1 MFTQKT
7 LRTALNFAQ
16 TENQKNIQS
25 NCYNYF
31 KTSINVKV
39 PTRRSKA
46 RPNLLSIFP
55 FSERKGRPVLLGMFK
70 VKILVVG
77 PCQVSFFLFLP
88 NLMTKSICFHRFRTI
103 FCYFCVKNLGLKEFN
118 VNLLSLILWAFT
130 KDYFRIVYY
139 LQSGKTVI
147 SNYLSDATETSGGDY
162 SPTQG
167 VR

>member
-7 LRTALNFAQ
+7 LRTNC
-16 TENQKNIQS
+16 TENPKNIQS
-25 NCYNYF
+25 SCWNYF
-31 KTSINVKV
+31 KTTINVKV

-77 PCQVSFFLFLP
+77 PCQVSFFFFLP
-88 NLMTKSICFHRFRTI
+88 DLMNKSICFHRFRT
-103 FCYFCVKNLGLKEFN
+103 FFSYFCVQNLGLNEFN

-130 KDYFRIVYY
+130 KGYFRIIVYC

-162 SPTQG
+162 NPTQG